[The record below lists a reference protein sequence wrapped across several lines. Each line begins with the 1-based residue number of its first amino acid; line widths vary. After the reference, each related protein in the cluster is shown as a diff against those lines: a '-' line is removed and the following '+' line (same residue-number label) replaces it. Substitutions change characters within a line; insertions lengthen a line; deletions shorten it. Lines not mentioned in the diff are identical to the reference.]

1 MTVEQVQEYAATLGI
16 TPDQVWALF
25 TYWQHGG
32 P

>member
-1 MTVEQVQEYAATLGI
+1 MTQEQAVQYAEALGLSV
-16 TPDQVWALF
+16 DQVWALF